1 MQNKQM
7 AAQVYDL
14 AQRVIFDPDTGNV
27 FSSFNKHIMPLGNIR
42 TGQIYLYR
50 QYPLSPEGQID
61 MPAEHA
67 SGWTVTVPEADLE
80 VKLGYIQQMAMYL
93 NMGYQTNA
101 AAAKTVTLGDTL
113 TMITDAVIPS
123 LAEQNAT
130 AMHLVMMAAQTLLEY
145 RQGMAGVFELNR
157 ELERITGFVSTMPEA
172 FVTAPIKWQQPGS
185 PLLGSDGKVLQ

>member
-27 FSSFNKHIMPLGNIR
+27 FSSFNMNIVPLGNIR

-50 QYPLSPEGQID
+50 QYPMSPEGQID

-67 SGWTVTVPEADLE
+67 SGWTVTVPEAELE
-80 VKLGYIQQMAMYL
+80 VKLGYVQQMAMYL
-93 NMGYQTNA
+93 NMGYQSNA
-101 AAAKTVTLGDTL
+101 AAAKSTSLGDML
-113 TMITDAVIPS
+113 TMITDAVVPS

-172 FVTAPIKWQQPGS
+172 FVTAPIAWRKEGVT
-185 PLLGSDGKVLQ
+185 LVNSDGRALQ